1 MITVMVMV
9 MMVMMVMMEM
19 MVMMVLMMMAVIMMM
34 TMKMMMLNLCT
45 RRVENI
51 LGTEA
56 LFVIPIFPAKVG
68 KMDHHHHHQ
77 IHHHHHDIHI
87 SHLQRQKATSRLC
100 FFGTLR

>member
-1 MITVMVMV
+1 MIMITVMVMV

-56 LFVIPIFPAKVG
+56 LFVISIFPANVTQ
-68 KMDHHHHHQ
+68 MNC
-77 IHHHHHDIHI
+77 II
-87 SHLQRQKATSRLC
+87 
-100 FFGTLR
+100 

>member
-1 MITVMVMV
+1 MIMITVMVMV
-9 MMVMMVMMEM
+9 MMVM

-56 LFVIPIFPAKVG
+56 LFVISIFPARV
-68 KMDHHHHHQ
+68 
-77 IHHHHHDIHI
+77 
-87 SHLQRQKATSRLC
+87 T
-100 FFGTLR
+100 